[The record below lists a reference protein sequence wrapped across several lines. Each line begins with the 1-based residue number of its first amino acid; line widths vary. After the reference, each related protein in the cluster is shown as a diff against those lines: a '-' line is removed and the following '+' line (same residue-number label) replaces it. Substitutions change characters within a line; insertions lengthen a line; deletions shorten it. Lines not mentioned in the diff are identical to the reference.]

1 MNRKLRRFLEKKTP
15 NATSNIP
22 DIKYDVIMTHA
33 LEEVVRTILKEIEK
47 NQNESYINQPIHKN
61 DNSIHIRVRID
72 RDDVIIPEGYK
83 KHAKENNIRLF
94 DFILD
99 RWFKNLKVYDSYFEV
114 EVLFDN
120 VIWDK
125 IIIPYSALVSIKN
138 EASHFALNLEPYF
151 DNDNKEVN
159 NV

>member
-1 MNRKLRRFLEKKTP
+1 MNRKIRRFLEKKTP
-15 NATSNIP
+15 NATSNVP
-22 DIKYDVIMTHA
+22 DIKYDVIMSQA
-33 LEEVVRTILKEIEK
+33 LEGVVKKILTEIELQQIEE
-47 NQNESYINQPIHKN
+47 NINTPIKKT

-72 RDDVIIPEGYK
+72 REDVIIPQGYK
-83 KHAKENNIRLF
+83 DYAQKNNIRLF

-99 RWFKNLKVYDSYFEV
+99 RWFKNLKVYETYFEV

-125 IIIPYSALVSIKN
+125 IKIPYASMVSIKN
-138 EASHFALNLEPYF
+138 EASHFSLNLEPYF
-151 DNDNKEVN
+151 QNDEEEKI